1 MKIAYIHKPF
11 IYKPMHN
18 QAGVV
23 LFIALVALLVMSL
36 GAVALIRSVDTNSQ
50 ITGNVSYKQTA
61 QESSSYG
68 IENMADTLGI
78 KLTAYQE
85 VDDAGNGYHATC
97 KTFDQGVTNPCNGSD
112 LTDEDNWSPGTTSR
126 LASGLAIAN
135 GLDAYGN
142 KIQYIV
148 ERMCKSAGP
157 ATKANC
163 LMVSSNANNNSKNV
177 IDMPRADIPESL
189 VEVPVYRVTVQV
201 TGPKNTISYIQA
213 FIS

>member
-1 MKIAYIHKPF
+1 MKLAHMNI
-11 IYKPMHN
+11 
-18 QAGVV
+18 QQLRRQSGVV

-50 ITGNVSYKQTA
+50 ISGNLSYKQTA

-68 IENMADTLGI
+68 IENMADTLGV
-78 KLTAYQE
+78 KLTAYQNNSE
-85 VDDAGNGYHATC
+85 ASNGYYATC
-97 KTFDQGVTNPCNGSD
+97 KTFDQGASNPCNGKD
-112 LTDEDNWSPGTTSR
+112 LTDEDSWNPGTSSR

-148 ERMCKSAGP
+148 ERMCKDAGP
-157 ATKANC
+157 ASQANC
-163 LMVSSNANNNSKNV
+163 LMVSSNANNSSKNV
-177 IDMPRADIPESL
+177 LDMPRAGIPESL
-189 VEVPVYRVTVQV
+189 VEVPVYRVTVRV
-201 TGPKNTISYIQA
+201 TGPKNTISYVQA